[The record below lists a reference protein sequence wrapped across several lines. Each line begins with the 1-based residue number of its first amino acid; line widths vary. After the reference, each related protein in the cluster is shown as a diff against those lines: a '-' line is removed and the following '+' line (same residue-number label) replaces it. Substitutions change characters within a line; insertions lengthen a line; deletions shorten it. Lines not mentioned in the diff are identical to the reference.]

1 MENLQCSFQWEEI
14 KICTTDWRKICAEL
28 AKNLKSEDEAR
39 KFKSVAD
46 RLRHLLGEVND
57 VFTNNLQTKA
67 DLLGL
72 KFNVED
78 FTRKLFAEELLRGSL
93 FFSLSMVL
101 NKIEPKI
108 RQLANLGDW
117 LVIS

>member
-1 MENLQCSFQWEEI
+1 M
-14 KICTTDWRKICAEL
+14 
-28 AKNLKSEDEAR
+28 
-39 KFKSVAD
+39 AD

-57 VFTNNLQTKA
+57 VYANNLQTKA
-67 DLLGL
+67 NLLGL
-72 KFNVED
+72 KLNVEE

-101 NKIEPKI
+101 KKIEPKV
-108 RQLANLGDW
+108 RSVANLGDW

>member
-1 MENLQCSFQWEEI
+1 MCCLDWKLICVPLAANL
-14 KICTTDWRKICAEL
+14 
-28 AKNLKSEDEAR
+28 NSEDDAR

-57 VFTNNLQTKA
+57 TYTENLQNKA
-67 DLLGL
+67 NLLGT

-78 FTRKLFAEELLRGSL
+78 YTRKLFAEELLRGSL

-101 NKIEPKI
+101 NKIEPKV
-108 RQLANLGDW
+108 RSMANLGDW